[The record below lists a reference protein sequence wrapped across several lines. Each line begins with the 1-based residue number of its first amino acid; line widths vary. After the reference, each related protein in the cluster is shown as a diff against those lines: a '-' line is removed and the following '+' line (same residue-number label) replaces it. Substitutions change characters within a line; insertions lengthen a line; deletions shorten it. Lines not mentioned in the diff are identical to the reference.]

1 MDSETIEVLS
11 ASLLE
16 EILRKNTSVW
26 AGVYGKSMCPAFGA
40 GSKARVARCGAQDIH
55 IGDIAV
61 YKNENTVVCHRFY
74 GKEIIKGRLFL
85 KTKGDTV
92 SAFDLPVSPEQLLG
106 KVITLKIRNFAIR
119 INNIPC
125 RFIGLLIGSSLPLFV
140 RLRFL
145 FKKPVQWTIP

>member
-92 SAFDLPVSPEQLLG
+92 SSFDLLVSPEQLIG
-106 KVITLKIRNFAIR
+106 KVVAFKVRDFLMPV
-119 INNIPC
+119 NNIPC
-125 RFIGLLIGSSLPLFV
+125 RFAGFMIGFILPLIV
-140 RLRFL
+140 KLHSL
-145 FKKPVQWTIP
+145 FKKPAPWTIP